1 MCMALPFVTCTV
13 RRSGGAIMN
22 VAGRGMVP
30 ARLLRDD
37 FTNLGRGPQEFLCRC
52 GVRGEI
58 QRAAARPTFVVVA
71 TRINFN

>member
-1 MCMALPFVTCTV
+1 MSARRKRKHIVKPANARYRFACTRSMCMALPFVTCTV

-37 FTNLGRGPQEFLCRC
+37 FTNLGRGPQEF
-52 GVRGEI
+52 
-58 QRAAARPTFVVVA
+58 
-71 TRINFN
+71 